1 MPEYIA
7 LIHED
12 DDGCF
17 TVSFPDIPGLVT
29 AGDSFEE
36 ALEEAAEA
44 LAFAAED
51 WVNPDGSAGL
61 KPPRGIDELRLDRD
75 FIAASKD
82 AEIAVVRP
90 SAPAD

>member
-1 MPEYIA
+1 MTQYIA

-29 AGDSFEE
+29 AGDSIDEAMEE
-36 ALEEAAEA
+36 AEEA

-51 WVNPDGSAGL
+51 SDPDATEAL
-61 KPPRGIDELRLDRD
+61 KPPRSIEQLRQDPE
-75 FIAASKD
+75 FIAAAKNATVVTVQFPVDD
-82 AEIAVVRP
+82 AG
-90 SAPAD
+90 